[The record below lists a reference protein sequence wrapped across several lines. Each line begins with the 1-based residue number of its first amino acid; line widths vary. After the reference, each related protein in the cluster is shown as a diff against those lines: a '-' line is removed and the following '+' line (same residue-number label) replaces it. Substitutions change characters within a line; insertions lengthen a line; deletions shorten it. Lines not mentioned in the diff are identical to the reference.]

1 MNKILVIQTA
11 FLGDVVLATAL
22 VEKIKSQLPEVE
34 LHFLLRK
41 GNEAVLNGHPKID
54 RLWILDKGKK
64 IASAR
69 SLIAG
74 FRQEKFDLIINLQ
87 RFLSSGIITVL
98 SGAKR
103 TIGFKKNPVSF
114 LFSQSFD
121 HIIEPNGKD
130 HEVKRNQVLIES
142 FTDANLMRPRLYP
155 SADDYKS
162 VESYQSNEYITVAP
176 ASVWFTKQ
184 FPSHKWIE
192 FLNKLEKGLHVY
204 LIGAPSDND
213 LCEQIMNATT
223 NTLVTNLAGQ
233 LKPLASVALIE
244 KAKMNYVN
252 DSAPLH
258 FASSVNAPVT
268 AVFCSTVPGFGF
280 GPLSDSTK
288 IVEVQES
295 LSCRPCGL
303 HGYRACPE
311 GHFKCAE
318 HISFD
323 QLAMK

>member
-22 VEKIKSQLPEVE
+22 VEKIKAQLPNVE

-41 GNEAVLNGHPKID
+41 GNEAVLKNHPKID
-54 RLWILDKGKK
+54 RLWILDKGQKW
-64 IASAR
+64 ASTR
-69 SLIAG
+69 SLISS
-74 FRQEKFDLIINLQ
+74 FRKEKFDLAINLQ
-87 RFLSSGIITVL
+87 RFLSSGVITVL

-103 TIGFKKNPVSF
+103 TIGFKKNPMSF
-114 LFSQSFD
+114 LFSESFD
-121 HIIEPNGKD
+121 HIIESSGSD
-130 HEVKRNQVLIES
+130 HEVMRNQRMIES
-142 FTDANLMRPRLYP
+142 FTDSKPVRPRLYP

-162 VESYQSNEYITVAP
+162 VEVYQTKEYITVAP

-184 FPSHKWIE
+184 FPAHKWIE
-192 FLNKLEKGLHVY
+192 LLNSLKEGLQVY
-204 LIGAPSDND
+204 LIGAPSDKE
-213 LCEQIMNATT
+213 LCNQILEATT
-223 NTLVTNLAGQ
+223 NTSVINLAGQ

-258 FASSVNAPVT
+258 FASAVNAPVT

-280 GPLSDSTK
+280 GPLSDDTR
-288 IVEVQES
+288 IVEVKED

-303 HGYRACPE
+303 HGYRKCPK

-318 HISFD
+318 NISID